1 MHAYRNLKDFS
12 SESMVVGWHRKLEA
26 AEGSLYG
33 PHAPFCSLLSR
44 NQLFIEDLQSSKLD
58 WILWK
63 PITLLHWGHN
73 PIIKSIGTLGER
85 SVTYDLKSRWGLIQ
99 QCVVKSL
106 CHIGIVPRARC
117 IQDFVDDCSI
127 WGKCEDTTAVMS
139 TRPFIIISILQ
150 SNTRRKS
157 VYCMIHLA

>member
-1 MHAYRNLKDFS
+1 L
-12 SESMVVGWHRKLEA
+12 
-26 AEGSLYG
+26 
-33 PHAPFCSLLSR
+33 
-44 NQLFIEDLQSSKLD
+44 SKLD

-73 PIIKSIGTLGER
+73 SIIESIGTSGEC
-85 SVTYDLKSRWGLIQ
+85 SVTYDSKSRWGLIQ
-99 QCVVKSL
+99 QCVVKLL